1 MSRKTARA
9 LACAAL
15 TALPMLLSTPIVFAA
30 GAGSSCSKIGTLS
43 GTAKK
48 PLVCKKIGKKLVWI
62 SSFTVPGV
70 LASPT
75 TATFNGGGINVVWSV
90 PVTNGNSPIIGY
102 RLEFSTPTT
111 PWLFVQTMLSNQNSA
126 NVVDARLVGTTLQFR
141 VAAVNA
147 VGIGA
152 FSVSNSIL
160 YGTSSGASSVPAPS
174 SNSVSNTISSTTSTT
189 STTTSTVPAGTVSQR
204 NAVSKGASYLRSSS
218 FSRSGLISQLQYEG
232 FSVEDAT
239 YGTDAQNADW
249 NAQAVKKGAS
259 YLRSSS
265 FSRSGLISQL
275 QYEGFSGS
283 EATYGTDSQNADWNA
298 QAAKKAASY
307 LRSSS
312 FSRSGLISQLLYEGF
327 SQVQAEYGVGTTG
340 L

>member
-1 MSRKTARA
+1 MRKHAVRSWTIIAV
-9 LACAAL
+9 L
-15 TALPMLLSTPIVFAA
+15 TTSLSIPAQTVFAA

-48 PLVCKKIGKKLVWI
+48 PLICKKIGKKIIWT
-62 SSFTVPGV
+62 SSKKVPGA
-70 LASPT
+70 LSLPT
-75 TATFNGGGINVVWSV
+75 TATFNGGGVNVVWSV
-90 PVTNGNSPIIGY
+90 PVNNGNSPITGY

-160 YGTSSGASSVPAPS
+160 YGTSSGVSSVPAPS
-174 SNSVSNTISSTTSTT
+174 SNSVSNTSSSTTSTT

-218 FSRSGLISQLQYEG
+218 FSRSGLIGQLQYEG

-239 YGTDAQNADW
+239 YGTDAQNTDW

-265 FSRSGLISQL
+265 FSRSGLIGQL
-275 QYEGFSGS
+275 QYEGFSDS
-283 EATYGTDSQNADWNA
+283 EATYGTDAQNADWNA

-307 LRSSS
+307 LKSSS
-312 FSRSGLISQLLYEGF
+312 FSRSGLIGQLLYEGF
-327 SQVQAEYGVGTTG
+327 SQAQAEYGVGTTG

>member
-1 MSRKTARA
+1 MSRKTTRA

-30 GAGSSCSKIGTLS
+30 GAGTSCSKIGILS

-48 PLVCKKIGKKLVWI
+48 PLVCKKIGKKLVWT
-62 SSFTVPGV
+62 SSITAPGV

-75 TATFNGGGINVVWSV
+75 TATFNGGGINVVWSA
-90 PVTNGNSPIIGY
+90 PVSNGNSPITGY

-147 VGIGA
+147 AGIGA

-160 YGTSSGASSVPAPS
+160 YGTSSGVSSVPAPS
-174 SNSVSNTISSTTSTT
+174 SNSVSNTSSSTTSTT
-189 STTTSTVPAGTVSQR
+189 STTTTTVPAGTVSQR

-327 SQVQAEYGVGTTG
+327 SQAQAEYGVGTTG

>member
-1 MSRKTARA
+1 MNKQAARFWKIIAA
-9 LACAAL
+9 LAFS
-15 TALPMLLSTPIVFAA
+15 LSIPAQTVAAA

-48 PLVCKKIGKKLVWI
+48 PLVCKKIGKKLVWT
-62 SSFTVPGV
+62 SSMTVPGV

-75 TATFNGGGINVVWSV
+75 TATFNGGGISVVWSI

-160 YGTSSGASSVPAPS
+160 YGTSSGVSSVPAPS
-174 SNSVSNTISSTTSTT
+174 SNSVSNTSSSTTSTT

-204 NAVSKGASYLRSSS
+204 NAVS
-218 FSRSGLISQLQYEG
+218 
-232 FSVEDAT
+232 
-239 YGTDAQNADW
+239 
-249 NAQAVKKGAS
+249 KGAS

-327 SQVQAEYGVGTTG
+327 SQAQAEYGVGTTG